1 MTPQKYT
8 YRVVLLLCCLYTS
21 SMVKGQG
28 TCSSSALA
36 PVFSQTFGQG
46 ANSSS
51 KTTVPSGFTTNYSF
65 QSSGA
70 LDDGRYIVTPRVQ
83 NSGRNDWAVGS
94 DHTGNSNGNMFL
106 VNAGTGGSVFFTQ
119 QVDNLCPGSTY
130 NFSAWLANVNTTS
143 HTLPICGSGYVYPN
157 VTFNIKNTSGTI
169 LATYSTG
176 NLPLTAN
183 RTVAPN
189 WQQYGFSFALPSG
202 TTSLILE
209 MVDAYGG
216 QPQCG
221 NDLAI
226 DDILFTACTPTATIS
241 FSNGTTVCAGT
252 STTINAAIVN
262 SPFTSPA
269 YQWQKSTDGGTTWSN
284 IGTAGT
290 SSSYTINSVT
300 STDGAAY
307 RVIVGPDVASLS
319 SSTCITASAAV
330 SLTVASVK
338 LNEDVIECNNGITSY

>member
-1 MTPQKYT
+1 MLILPVIPYLFVAAVMYIRMLHSISRIHQA
-8 YRVVLLLCCLYTS
+8 LY
-21 SMVKGQG
+21 
-28 TCSSSALA
+28 
-36 PVFSQTFGQG
+36 
-46 ANSSS
+46 
-51 KTTVPSGFTTNYSF
+51 
-65 QSSGA
+65 
-70 LDDGRYIVTPRVQ
+70 
-83 NSGRNDWAVGS
+83 
-94 DHTGNSNGNMFL
+94 
-106 VNAGTGGSVFFTQ
+106 
-119 QVDNLCPGSTY
+119 
-130 NFSAWLANVNTTS
+130 WL
-143 HTLPICGSGYVYPN
+143 HI
-157 VTFNIKNTSGTI
+157 
-169 LATYSTG
+169 TG